1 MLAAIRQVED
11 GPLRDLLD
19 REYQARRALAG
30 FLANV
35 KARVEQIAQMR
46 ATAQE
51 VTRSLDRH
59 IQKEEFSPD
68 IVGLLK
74 TCRSQMALHE
84 SKGEFDKALEVGL
97 YSNYIVELEQI
108 KRLAESLESSANLP
122 SLSMEL
128 RTKIDRFLKEA
139 EAAKK
144 EGVNQQ
150 GLGELRNEGTSL
162 LLEVHKQ
169 IPSRPQR

>member
-51 VTRSLDRH
+51 VTRSLDPRTLDLYAGTYDFADMGGVTLSVSRVADKLH
-59 IQKEEFSPD
+59 LNLPEQPPQELLPLSETRFFVPAGLDIYQFDFAPD
-68 IVGLLK
+68 APGH
-74 TCRSQMALHE
+74 TCRLI
-84 SKGEFDKALEVGL
+84 L
-97 YSNYIVELEQI
+97 
-108 KRLAESLESSANLP
+108 
-122 SLSMEL
+122 
-128 RTKIDRFLKEA
+128 T
-139 EAAKK
+139 
-144 EGVNQQ
+144 
-150 GLGELRNEGTSL
+150 LGDMSFTGWR
-162 LLEVHKQ
+162 
-169 IPSRPQR
+169 I